1 MTLLIAGLA
10 LFIVTHLLRPFAPG
24 LRNAGIAALGKPGW
38 MALHGIVSL
47 ASLFLI
53 VYGFIDARENG
64 GSAVF
69 AVYTPPT
76 FMAHIA
82 LTLMM
87 IASIC
92 LVAGLLPAGHIRT
105 KLKFPILVAIKIW
118 ALAHLLANGESY
130 SVLLFVTILAWA
142 VILRITLKK
151 RIAAGETKLPVFVSA
166 KYDAISV
173 VVGLALYAVIVL
185 KLHEWLI
192 GVAPLP

>member
-1 MTLLIAGLA
+1 MTLLIAGLV

-38 MALHGIVSL
+38 MALHGVLSLVSL
-47 ASLFLI
+47 ALI
-53 VYGFIDARENG
+53 AYGFVDARENG
-64 GSAVF
+64 GSML
-69 AVYTPPT
+69 YYPPT

-82 LTLMM
+82 LTLML

-92 LVAGLLPAGHIRT
+92 LVAGFLPAGHIRAR
-105 KLKFPILVAIKIW
+105 LKFPVLVAIKIW

-130 SVLLFVTILAWA
+130 SVLTFATILAWA

-151 RIAAGETKLPVFVSA
+151 RIAAGETRLPVFVSA
-166 KYDAISV
+166 KYDLISF
-173 VVGLALYAVIVL
+173 VVGLALYAAIVL

-192 GVAPLP
+192 GVAPMA